1 MDLFTAR
8 EVALDVW
15 KSLAKSTL
23 LNYMS
28 SVKKWI
34 EFCHNRGYALV
45 NPSTHQMLNFV
56 MWLKRKSNGNVI
68 NQHIA
73 GI

>member
-1 MDLFTAR
+1 
-8 EVALDVW
+8 
-15 KSLAKSTL
+15 
-23 LNYMS
+23 MS

-34 EFCHNRGYALV
+34 EFCHIKGYPIIKPTTNQL
-45 NPSTHQMLNFV
+45 LGFV
-56 MWLKRKSNGNVI
+56 IWLKRTSNGKVI